1 MEIKSKGRQHN
12 LIRLST
18 GLSMVLQNLR
28 DNKSNLLIGWKEPQ
42 QAAAVIEMLNKK
54 ERKKQFNL
62 QPDFAGIGTDAT
74 PDMMQEVEY
83 TGLFQKPISL

>member
-1 MEIKSKGRQHN
+1 MQYMEIKSKGRQYN

-54 ERKKQFNL
+54 GKSSSTYSQILLE
-62 QPDFAGIGTDAT
+62 
-74 PDMMQEVEY
+74 
-83 TGLFQKPISL
+83 

>member
-1 MEIKSKGRQHN
+1 MQYMEIKSKGRQHN

-54 ERKKQFNL
+54 GKSSSTYSQILLE
-62 QPDFAGIGTDAT
+62 
-74 PDMMQEVEY
+74 
-83 TGLFQKPISL
+83 